1 MRLHHPILRKTCNRD
16 AGFTLVELL
25 VAASVGSI
33 VALAASDLMLSNMRS
48 GAALEATQRLRT
60 DWSRVSHFIESE
72 VALSERVITNASLL
86 NLAQCNPTITATE
99 FAFGLE
105 VRRDL
110 PPAIYFVRDN
120 ATNSLEWNGDSSL
133 WRCGPS
139 IDVNG
144 EYTDVISGNS
154 ASQLTAQR
162 LVDGMT
168 SSCML
173 SATAATSGVS
183 KSLRYRLCIRGLT
196 NYSYAQSVNTYSRI
210 SPVFSYP
217 NTNSLCSDEYL
228 TIEGFY
234 KLEGGTTSADLLE
247 LPSTGL
253 EDYNDILICGYGG
266 GDTIKGSTANDVLEA
281 GDSGSS
287 SENGASID
295 GLDGSDRLLG
305 GPGNDTLNGGDG
317 DDVLID
323 GDGNDSL
330 NGGVGDNQY
339 LVGAGTNN
347 ITGGNGLDVVF
358 LDQNK
363 ADVNGLAN
371 CKRNSCNLTYNV
383 NGVPASVSATGV
395 EVIIFRDG
403 RYDITN

>member
-1 MRLHHPILRKTCNRD
+1 MRLHHPLLKPQLQPCN
-16 AGFTLVELL
+16 GFTLVELL
-25 VAASVGSI
+25 IAAAVGTLVAAT
-33 VALAASDLMLSNMRS
+33 ASQLMLSNTRS

-86 NLAQCNPTITATE
+86 NLAQCNPSITATE
-99 FAFGLE
+99 FVFGLE

-110 PPAIYFVRDN
+110 RPAIYFVRHN

-139 IDVNG
+139 IDEDG
-144 EYTDVISGNS
+144 EYSDLISGSS

-173 SATAATSGVS
+173 SASSSTTGVS

-210 SPVFSYP
+210 SPVYFYP
-217 NTNSLCSDEYL
+217 NTNSLCSDEFL

-234 KLEGGTTSADLLE
+234 KLEGGTTSADVLE
-247 LPSTGL
+247 LPSKGL
-253 EDYNDILICGYGG
+253 TEYDDILICGYGG
-266 GDTIKGSTANDVLEA
+266 GDTIKGSLVNDVLEA
-281 GDSGSS
+281 GDSGNSPES
-287 SENGASID
+287 GATID
-295 GLDGSDRLLG
+295 AYSGSDRLLG
-305 GPGNDTLNGGDG
+305 GPGDDTLNGGDG

-323 GDGNDSL
+323 GDGDDNL
-330 NGGVGDNQY
+330 NGGSGDNQY
-339 LVGAGTNN
+339 LVGAGSN
-347 ITGGNGLDVVF
+347 IVTGGTGLDVVF

-363 ADVNGLAN
+363 ANVSGLAN
-371 CKRNSCNLTYNV
+371 CQRSSCNLTYTV
-383 NGVPASVSATGV
+383 DGVSSSVLATGV

-403 RYDITN
+403 RYDITS